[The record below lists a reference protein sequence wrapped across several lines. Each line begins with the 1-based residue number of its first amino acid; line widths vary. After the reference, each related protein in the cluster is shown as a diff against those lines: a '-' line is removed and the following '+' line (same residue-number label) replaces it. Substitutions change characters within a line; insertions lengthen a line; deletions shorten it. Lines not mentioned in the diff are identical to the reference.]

1 MVQKL
6 KDPTVGMELNLK
18 NKDDGAAGT
27 GAGILSM
34 LTSIGG
40 MIPSLRKGPQT
51 GELKRIQKGGGA
63 GASLARQTASEAA
76 RRVAGNVQGTDLRE
90 GLRAAET
97 IVQRGA
103 AQAGFIGA
111 RESALATQMLRAN
124 EFKRRGAFQTL
135 GAGIGQGLA
144 GIGGMLA
151 AAKDQGEEE
160 QPQGGGGGGG
170 EEEEG
175 REEAVRARRAAHT
188 ARIMNVDPITG
199 LPAPPAD
206 PFQATAEA
214 GQAGLDQL
222 SSSRQR
228 TLPAGPT
235 QEQAGPAQEQGGPEQ
250 PGAESE
256 GVQGPLSSLREA
268 TMQKTQA
275 AAEYAASTS
284 TVGEGFIYDPY
295 WGSIAVQLTD
305 RELTPDQARGM
316 LALMGAPPAV
326 IEVMIENAVN
336 GQRHY
341 DLEQAVKANLLRQ
354 QAPNRK

>member
-1 MVQKL
+1 MVQQL
-6 KDPTVGMELNLK
+6 RDPTVGMELDLK
-18 NKDDGAAGT
+18 KKDAGAAGV
-27 GAGILSM
+27 GGGVLSM
-34 LTSIGG
+34 LASIGG

-51 GELKRIQKGGGA
+51 DELKRIQKGGGA
-63 GASLARQTASEAA
+63 GAAIARQTASEAA

-135 GAGIGQGLA
+135 GAGFGQGLA
-144 GIGGMLA
+144 GIGAMLA

-170 EEEEG
+170 EEEDSG
-175 REEAVRARRAAHT
+175 IGDPEARAMRAAHT

-228 TLPAGPT
+228 TLPAGP
-235 QEQAGPAQEQGGPEQ
+235 AQEQGGPEQ
-250 PGAESE
+250 PGAENQ
-256 GVQGPLSSLREA
+256 GVPEPLSSLREA

-275 AAEYAASTS
+275 AAEYAASAS
-284 TVGEGFIYDPY
+284 TTGEGFTYDPY

>member
-1 MVQKL
+1 
-6 KDPTVGMELNLK
+6 MELNLK
-18 NKDDGAAGT
+18 NKDDDAAGV

-34 LTSIGG
+34 LSSVGG

-51 GELKRIQKGGGA
+51 DELKRIQKGGGA

-90 GLRAAET
+90 GLRAADT

-135 GAGIGQGLA
+135 GAGFGQGLA
-144 GIGGMLA
+144 GIGAMLA

-160 QPQGGGGGGG
+160 QPQGGGGGG
-170 EEEEG
+170 EEEDSG
-175 REEAVRARRAAHT
+175 IGDPEARAMRAAHT

-228 TLPAGPT
+228 ALPAGPT

-250 PGAESE
+250 PGAESQ
-256 GVQGPLSSLREA
+256 GVQEPLSSLREA
-268 TMQKTQA
+268 TAQKTQA

-341 DLEQAVKANLLRQ
+341 DLEKAVKANLLRQ